1 MPAPSRKSCNSGY
14 RRNHM
19 YRYPDLTHEVLP
31 KETTVPA
38 FLHQY
43 TECNSCTPHTTSS
56 CTTQNAML
64 VLTPQCMHTPWVIS
78 LAARLIPSTPRGVLP
93 NPQPWHRAPRGG
105 SQPRRGQGHR
115 GSRGP
120 VAGGMLLWLL
130 PAGPWRAQDLG
141 WGSPTPS
148 SPVSTTT
155 DGLVM
160 AVYLITMAAD

>member
-1 MPAPSRKSCNSGY
+1 MI
-14 RRNHM
+14 
-19 YRYPDLTHEVLP
+19 
-31 KETTVPA
+31 
-38 FLHQY
+38 
-43 TECNSCTPHTTSS
+43 
-56 CTTQNAML
+56 
-64 VLTPQCMHTPWVIS
+64 MHTPWTIS
-78 LAARLIPSTPRGVLP
+78 LAARLIPSTPGGVVP
-93 NPQPWHRAPRGG
+93 TPKPWHRAPRGG

-130 PAGPWRAQDLG
+130 PAGPWRAEDLG

-160 AVYLITMAAD
+160 AVYLVAMAADLACLLFIVYDWLRTLSGILPVANVTSC